1 MTAAPTEISAA
12 RPADSLEV
20 RWIIRGLLVT
30 EMREWFSRFPAKME
44 VRTDAYLIQ
53 PHMTGLSVKLRD
65 GASLDVKSYLGSPGV
80 IDLPRRCRGRL
91 ESWRK
96 WSFGYHPAD
105 PGGVLPAGWVMVRK
119 RRYRSRFPLGAGGC
133 VAELTQAYV
142 SGEAWW
148 SLGFE
153 ATGPASLLRGALDR
167 AAGLLFAQ
175 PLPAGTELGLDSSRS
190 YLDWLTE
197 AGWDDGSAAGGTGG
211 ALRSLNA
218 MPSRIS
224 SSAMPPRM

>member
-1 MTAAPTEISAA
+1 MTFAVPTVE
-12 RPADSLEV
+12 PADSLEV
-20 RWIIRGLLVT
+20 RWIVRGLLET
-30 EMREWFSRFPAKME
+30 AMREWFARFPAATE
-44 VRTDAYLIQ
+44 TRTDAYLLQ
-53 PHMTGLSVKLRD
+53 PRLAGLSVKLRD
-65 GASLDVKSYLGSPGV
+65 GARMDVKSYLGSPGT

-105 PGGVLPAGWVMVRK
+105 PGGVLPAGWVIVRK
-119 RRYRSRFPLGAGGC
+119 RRHRSRFPLGAGGC
-133 VAELTQAYV
+133 VAELTQACV

-153 ATGPASLLRGALDR
+153 ATGPGGLLRGALDH
-167 AAGLLFAQ
+167 AAGQLFAQ
-175 PLPAGTELGLDSSRS
+175 PLPTGIELGLDRSRS

-197 AGWDDGSAAGGTGG
+197 AGRDDSAAGGPGG

-218 MPSRIS
+218 MPSRTS

>member
-1 MTAAPTEISAA
+1 MTFAVPTVE
-12 RPADSLEV
+12 PADSLEV
-20 RWIIRGLLVT
+20 RWIVRGLLET
-30 EMREWFSRFPAKME
+30 AMRDWFARFPAATE
-44 VRTDAYLIQ
+44 TRTDAYLLQ
-53 PHMTGLSVKLRD
+53 PRLAGLSVKLRD
-65 GASLDVKSYLGSPGV
+65 GARMDVKSYLGSPGV

-96 WSFGYHPAD
+96 WSFGYEPAG
-105 PGGVLPAGWVMVRK
+105 PGDALPPGWVMVRK

-197 AGWDDGSAAGGTGG
+197 AGRDDGSAAGGTGG